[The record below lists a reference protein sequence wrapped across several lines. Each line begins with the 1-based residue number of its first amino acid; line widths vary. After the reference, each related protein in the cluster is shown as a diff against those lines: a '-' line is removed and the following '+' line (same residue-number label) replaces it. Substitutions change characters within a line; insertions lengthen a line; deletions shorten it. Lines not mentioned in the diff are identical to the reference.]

1 MMKNRNSEAM
11 FGIRKG
17 IALYFNDFI
26 EKDIIKEIIRQ
37 ILEITGA
44 KFTSKRAQ
52 GEPKIRLIRGGWEK
66 VFDNTFK
73 NSTFD
78 DGANILMLTDA
89 TKETLQT
96 TQISMTLWNPDQYK
110 TTSLILV
117 HCMADISW
125 ETIISF
131 IQTTNRLLHLQFVSA
146 GYDVVH
152 NAFLYPGSAAYSLKF
167 LQNIRY
173 ANSEWTEW
181 SDLIFFANSGICGPN
196 VIQFLSNQLWLPVE
210 SRVNQCGFHYV
221 RLETGVILDLLD
233 CKDGSLLEPEKDVL
247 LCRLSK
253 LYQAL
258 SPITISLRKP
268 MFLRENEWA
277 AWQKRYLV

>member
-26 EKDIIKEIIRQ
+26 EKDKIKEIIRQ
-37 ILEITGA
+37 ILEIIGA

-96 TQISMTLWNPDQYK
+96 TQISSSIKSYNHISQK
-110 TTSLILV
+110 TNVFERKRMDCL
-117 HCMADISW
+117 AKKIS
-125 ETIISF
+125 
-131 IQTTNRLLHLQFVSA
+131 RL
-146 GYDVVH
+146 
-152 NAFLYPGSAAYSLKF
+152 
-167 LQNIRY
+167 
-173 ANSEWTEW
+173 
-181 SDLIFFANSGICGPN
+181 
-196 VIQFLSNQLWLPVE
+196 
-210 SRVNQCGFHYV
+210 
-221 RLETGVILDLLD
+221 
-233 CKDGSLLEPEKDVL
+233 
-247 LCRLSK
+247 
-253 LYQAL
+253 
-258 SPITISLRKP
+258 ITI
-268 MFLRENEWA
+268 
-277 AWQKRYLV
+277 